1 MATFR
6 TGEVVRVDDAH
17 DDIVRA
23 LVRVDDGG
31 LGELPAVAFPRM
43 TGPLRAGDRVV
54 VNTTGVELRLGTG
67 GDAFVL
73 WNLDGAAPGGLDGH
87 IVKLRYTPWQTNVVA
102 VEAPESPHHDVMRE
116 LDGVGGMP
124 VVACSLHSQLAGVAA
139 GVKAAVPG
147 ARVGYLMTDGAA
159 LPLAWSEL
167 VRSLASAG
175 LVDVTCTSGHAFGG
189 DLEAV
194 TDHSGLAA
202 LRAVG
207 EADVAIAAM
216 GPGIV
221 GTGTRLGH
229 TGLEQGR
236 LLDAAHALGGAGVAC
251 VRVSFADDRARH
263 AGVSHHTLTALRLA
277 ARERAAVVLPALD
290 PSALGALRAALD
302 DGGVSERHDVVVAD
316 GRPGVEL
323 LRARGIEPSSMGR
336 SMADAPEPFLAA
348 AAAGAHAATLLA

>member
-6 TGEVVRVDDAH
+6 TGAVVRVDVADDDLVRAVVRVDDG
-17 DDIVRA
+17 DV
-23 LVRVDDGG
+23 
-31 LGELPAVAFPRM
+31 GEVPAVAFPPM
-43 TGPLRAGDRVV
+43 TGPLHAGDRVV
-54 VNTTGVELRLGTG
+54 VNTTGIELGLGTG

-73 WNLDGAAPGGLDGH
+73 WNLDGAAPDVRAGH
-87 IVKLRYTPWQTNVVA
+87 VVKLRYTPWQTNVVA

-116 LDGVGGMP
+116 LESLDGTP

-139 GVKAAVPG
+139 GVKARAPG

-167 VRSLASAG
+167 VRTLTRAG

-207 EADVAIAAM
+207 GADVVVAAM

-221 GTGTRLGH
+221 GTGTRLGY

-236 LLDAAHALGGAGVAC
+236 LLDAAHALGGVPVAC
-251 VRVSFADDRARH
+251 VRVSFADERARH
-263 AGVSHHTLTALRLA
+263 AGVSHHTLTALRIA
-277 ARERAAVVLPALD
+277 ARERATVVLPALD
-290 PSALGALRAALD
+290 QPVVARLRAALD
-302 DGGVSERHDVVVAD
+302 DGGVAARHDVVVAD
-316 GRPGVEL
+316 GGPGVEL
-323 LRARGIEPSSMGR
+323 LRERGIEPASMGR
-336 SMADAPEPFLAA
+336 PIAAAPEPFLAA
-348 AAAGAHAATLLA
+348 AAAGAHAAAAVA